1 MVTDLYNK
9 AHPLIRYDIGDLAIA
24 HPDSTPTNPIL
35 SKLIGRTNDMAHLA
49 NGKIVPGLTFY
60 YVTKKVIGPH
70 SPVKEFIVEQN
81 SPDQF
86 TVVYV
91 GARMLNS
98 SEKNDIIQ
106 AMEQYVGGGL
116 TVDFKHCAVLD
127 RSRRGKLKQFISR
140 L

>member
-1 MVTDLYNK
+1 
-9 AHPLIRYDIGDLAIA
+9 
-24 HPDSTPTNPIL
+24 
-35 SKLIGRTNDMAHLA
+35 
-49 NGKIVPGLTFY
+49 
-60 YVTKKVIGPH
+60 
-70 SPVKEFIVEQN
+70 
-81 SPDQF
+81 
-86 TVVYV
+86 
-91 GARMLNS
+91 MLNS